1 MPKSHSFT
9 LPSVL
14 IKMLDGWKEEKE
26 SRLVGESLVKLLVDS
41 LKESLTTNKQEK
53 PDSFADYAGLEVD

>member
-1 MPKSHSFT
+1 
-9 LPSVL
+9 
-14 IKMLDGWKEEKE
+14 MLDGWKEEKE